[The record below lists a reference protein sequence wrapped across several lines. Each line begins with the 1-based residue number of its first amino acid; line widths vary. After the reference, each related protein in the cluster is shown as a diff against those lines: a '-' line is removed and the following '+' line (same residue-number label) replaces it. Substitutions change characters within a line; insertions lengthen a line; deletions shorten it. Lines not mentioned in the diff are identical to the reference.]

1 MPCIS
6 YGEPLPIPVATSW
19 LEEEIGK
26 DFDAAYILPER
37 IETDIDCKMMCD
49 RYGITE
55 TAARRRMETISKRG
69 TYELITVSDTTSTT
83 GYRKVLRKK

>member
-1 MPCIS
+1 MGVENIT
-6 YGEPLPIPVATSW
+6 EDTIWAD
-19 LEEEIGK
+19 I
-26 DFDAAYILPER
+26 DAAYILPDR
-37 IETDIDCKMMCD
+37 IETDIDCKMMCE

-69 TYELITVSDTTSTT
+69 SYELITVSDTTSTT